1 MWITLNKPSA
11 GEPRGS
17 TLQDMRR
24 QIAAYGRLIRLER
37 PIGTLLLLWPTLWAL
52 WIAGEGHP
60 RPDVFTVFVLGV
72 FLMRSAG
79 CAINDFADRAIDPH
93 VSRTR
98 DRPLASGQ
106 VSPVEALLLAAGFSL
121 IALGLVSTM
130 NRLTVLM
137 ALGGGFLA
145 ATYPFLKRFTS
156 LPQIYLGV
164 AFGWGVPMAFAAQT
178 GAVPRV
184 GWLLFIAVII
194 WAVIYDTMYA
204 MVDRDDDRRI
214 GVRSSAILFGD
225 ADRQIIGALQVLFV
239 LAMLMAGRQVGLGG
253 WYYAGLVVAAGLFAW
268 QQYVIR
274 DRAPAACFRAFLNN
288 NLVGLAVFVGIVLDY
303 TFAPYR

>member
-1 MWITLNKPSA
+1 MNKPSA

>member
-1 MWITLNKPSA
+1 MRTALNKPSA
-11 GEPRGS
+11 GEAQRS
-17 TLQDMRR
+17 TLQDIRR

-60 RPDVFTVFVLGV
+60 RPDVFVVFVLGV

-93 VSRTR
+93 VRRTR
-98 DRPLASGQ
+98 DRPLASGE

-178 GAVPRV
+178 GSVPRV

-225 ADRQIIGALQVLFV
+225 ADRMIIAALQVLFV

-253 WYYAGLVVAAGLFAW
+253 WYYAGVVVSAGLFAW
-268 QQYVIR
+268 QQFLIR
-274 DRAPAACFRAFLNN
+274 ERDPAGCFRAFLNN
-288 NLVGLAVFVGIVLDY
+288 NLVGLALFIGIVLDY

>member
-1 MWITLNKPSA
+1 
-11 GEPRGS
+11 
-17 TLQDMRR
+17 MRR

>member
-1 MWITLNKPSA
+1 MNKPSA

-60 RPDVFTVFVLGV
+60 RPDVFTVFVMGV

-79 CAINDFADRAIDPH
+79 CAINDFAERAIDLH
-93 VSRTR
+93 VSLTR
-98 DRPLASGQ
+98 DRPLAWGQ

>member
-1 MWITLNKPSA
+1 MNTPPA
-11 GEPRGS
+11 GDPPRS
-17 TLQDMRR
+17 TLQDIRR

-60 RPDVFTVFVLGV
+60 RPEVFVVFVLGV

-98 DRPLASGQ
+98 DRPVASGQ

-130 NRLTVLM
+130 NRLTVFM

-178 GAVPRV
+178 GAVPRI

-204 MVDRDDDRRI
+204 MVDRADDRRI

-225 ADRQIIGALQVLFV
+225 ADRMIIGALQVLFV
-239 LAMLMAGRQVGLGG
+239 LAMFMAGRQAGLGA
-253 WYYAGLVVAAGLFAW
+253 WYYGGVAVAAGLFGW
-268 QQYVIR
+268 QQYLIR
-274 DRAPAACFRAFLNN
+274 DREPPACFRAFLNN
-288 NLVGLAVFVGIVLDY
+288 NLVGLALFVGIVLDY